1 MAVVGPSGA
10 ERDAL
15 EQAARRH
22 APFGSV
28 VVAAEPGES
37 TIPLMADRDLV
48 DGRPAAY
55 VCRNLVCQRP
65 VTSVEDLVA
74 QLNG

>member
-1 MAVVGPSGA
+1 M
-10 ERDAL
+10 
-15 EQAARRH
+15 
-22 APFGSV
+22 
-28 VVAAEPGES
+28 VAAEPGAS

-65 VTSVEDLVA
+65 VTSVEDLMA
-74 QLNG
+74 ALQQG